1 VTKASGAAP
10 VVCRSSIQHPWRE
23 ERAMTMIGADLEYYR
38 RAQRGELDLGWLRDV
53 RSEWGVRAKPSRV
66 GLTLSDIAIGSYG
79 EVPDEAPRRT
89 MAPRGSDI
97 DADVP
102 DMGYTIN
109 SKAEVWSDN
118 VMSLYEE
125 AVSRQWS
132 ATRDIPWSEL
142 PELDP
147 DLEHAMCQLCT
158 VLSEVEMVAADFPA
172 KWLWRINHDYV
183 EAKMFLCTQV
193 MDEAR
198 HTEVFRKRA
207 LANGGGLGKS
217 KAVVEQFLK
226 LILDA
231 DTYDEGS
238 ALMHLLGEGIVLS
251 LFRAGEFLSPSP
263 VEKKIFRLCMQDEA
277 RHVAYGTM
285 HLRYR
290 LARDP
295 SLAADYH
302 AYLDRGEEIIS
313 MLFTTPEVVEPTAIL
328 AAGGVKQAEELA
340 MGAADVV
347 RGGVVQEYL
356 ERCEHAGLPRWDRV
370 TLPAEM
376 LTGVVGLTHQEV
388 H

>member
-1 VTKASGAAP
+1 
-10 VVCRSSIQHPWRE
+10 
-23 ERAMTMIGADLEYYR
+23 MTMIGADLEYYR

-147 DLEHAMCQLCT
+147 DIEHAMCQLCT

-356 ERCEHAGLPRWDRV
+356 ERCEHAGLPRWDRI

>member
-1 VTKASGAAP
+1 VTKASGPAP
-10 VVCRSSIQHPWRE
+10 VVCRNSIQHPWRE
-23 ERAMTMIGADLEYYR
+23 ERAMTMIGADLDYYR
-38 RAQRGELDLGWLRDV
+38 RAQRGEFDLGWLRDV

-79 EVPDEAPRRT
+79 EVPDVAPRRT

-147 DLEHAMCQLCT
+147 DIEHAMCQLCT

-207 LANGGGLGKS
+207 LVNGGGLGKS

-313 MLFTTPEVVEPTAIL
+313 MLFTTPDVVEPTAIL
-328 AAGGVKQAEELA
+328 AAGGVKQAQELA
-340 MGAADVV
+340 MGATDIV

-356 ERCEHAGLPRWDRV
+356 ERCEHAGLPRWDRI
-370 TLPAEM
+370 TLPPEM
-376 LTGVVGLTHQEV
+376 LTGVVGLTDREV

>member
-1 VTKASGAAP
+1 MATRTPDVDYL
-10 VVCRSSIQHPWRE
+10 
-23 ERAMTMIGADLEYYR
+23 ERA
-38 RAQRGELDLGWLRDV
+38 RAGKLDLGWLRDI
-53 RSEWGVRAKPSRV
+53 RSEWGVRASPSKV
-66 GLTLSDIAIGSYG
+66 GLTLRDIAIGSYG
-79 EVPDEAPRRT
+79 EIPDDPPRRT
-89 MAPRGSDI
+89 MAPRGSDV
-97 DADVP
+97 DPDVP
-102 DMGYTIN
+102 DMGYTLN
-109 SKAEVWSDN
+109 RKEEVWSDN
-118 VMSLYEE
+118 VMELYEE

-172 KWLWRINHDYV
+172 KWLWRINHDFV

-207 LANGGGLGKS
+207 LAGGGGLGKA
-217 KAVVEQFLK
+217 KAVVEEFLK

-231 DTYDEGS
+231 ESYDEGS

-290 LARDP
+290 LDRDP
-295 SLAADYH
+295 SLAEDYH

-328 AAGGVKQAEELA
+328 AAGGVEAAESMGLA
-340 MGAADVV
+340 AADIV
-347 RGGVVQEYL
+347 REKVIEEYL
-356 ERCEHAGLPRWDRV
+356 ARCDHAGLPRRSRLN
-370 TLPAEM
+370 LPAEIVGGI
-376 LTGVVGLTHQEV
+376 LTEPVEGVAS
-388 H
+388 

>member
-1 VTKASGAAP
+1 MTVVGANL
-10 VVCRSSIQHPWRE
+10 
-23 ERAMTMIGADLEYYR
+23 DYYR
-38 RAQRGELDLGWLRDV
+38 RAHRGELDLQWLRDTN
-53 RSEWGVRAKPSRV
+53 SEWGVKAEPSRV
-66 GLTLSDIAIGSYG
+66 GLTLDDIAIGTYG
-79 EVPDEAPRRT
+79 EIPDEPRRRT

-109 SKAEVWSDN
+109 TKAEVWADN

-142 PELDP
+142 PPLDP

-158 VLSEVEMVAADFPA
+158 VLSEVEMVASDFPA
-172 KWLWRINHDYV
+172 KWLWRINHDFV

-217 KAVVEQFLK
+217 KAAVERFLK
-226 LILDA
+226 LVLDA
-231 DTYDEGS
+231 ETYDEGS

-251 LFRAGEFLSPSP
+251 LFRAGEFLAPSA

-295 SLAADYH
+295 SLATDYH
-302 AYLDRGEEIIS
+302 SYLDKGEEIIS
-313 MLFTTPEVVEPTAIL
+313 MLFTTPEVVEPTIIL
-328 AAGGVKQAEELA
+328 AAGGVERAAEVA
-340 MGAADVV
+340 MSAPDAV

-370 TLPAEM
+370 TLPPEM
-376 LTGVVGLTHQEV
+376 LSGVAGLTREDQ
-388 H
+388 

>member
-1 VTKASGAAP
+1 MSLM
-10 VVCRSSIQHPWRE
+10 S
-23 ERAMTMIGADLEYYR
+23 ADLDYLA
-38 RAQRGELDLGWLRDV
+38 RARAGEFDWGWLRDTT
-53 RSEWGVRAKPSRV
+53 SEWGVRARPGKV
-66 GLTLSDIAIGSYG
+66 GLTLRDITIGSYG
-79 EVPDEAPRRT
+79 TVPDLPPRRT

-109 SKAEVWSDN
+109 SKAEVWSENLLD
-118 VMSLYEE
+118 LYEE

-132 ATRDIPWSEL
+132 ATRDIPWTEL

-147 DLEHAMCQLCT
+147 DIEHAMCQLCT
-158 VLSEVEMVAADFPA
+158 VLSEVEMIASDFPA
-172 KWLWRINHDYV
+172 KWLWRINHDFV

-207 LANGGGLGKS
+207 LANGGGMGKAKS
-217 KAVVEQFLK
+217 VVERFLK

-231 DTYDEGS
+231 QSYDEGS

-251 LFRAGEFLSPSP
+251 LFRAGELIAPSP

-290 LARDP
+290 LERDP
-295 SLAADYH
+295 SMAEDFH
-302 AYLDRGEEIIS
+302 AYLDQGEEIIS
-313 MLFTTPEVVEPTAIL
+313 MLFTTPEVVEPTTL
-328 AAGGVKQAEELA
+328 LVAGSVAKAEEIGLA
-340 MGAADVV
+340 GADMLRSRVIE
-347 RGGVVQEYL
+347 EYL
-356 ERCEHAGLPRWDRV
+356 QRCDHAGLPRRGRLNMPQELLV
-370 TLPAEM
+370 GVAGAGSEAE
-376 LTGVVGLTHQEV
+376 
-388 H
+388 